1 MCVCVCV
8 CVCVC
13 KGVCF
18 LTGYIISA
26 DTQKYT
32 PFPHIY
38 TFFSPL
44 TGLLIDILVYIHNG
58 FSGQS

>member
-1 MCVCVCV
+1 M

-32 PFPHIY
+32 PPTHIY
-38 TFFSPL
+38 FFPPL